1 MTNLDFINF
10 AIDNPYF
17 LRIGD
22 DYFRFKIGRVYG
34 PHKYRFGLYAGQ
46 IVNSDDRSI
55 FNFTLTFGKRNISFG
70 TFNYSDVTHQM
81 KFKPDELIEWS
92 PAILLS
98 CTNYRVL
105 LRYLTTSLHI
115 FFDENPKCRL
125 ILPF

>member
-1 MTNLDFINF
+1 MSNLDFINF

-17 LRIGD
+17 LRIGN

-34 PHKYRFGLYAGQ
+34 PNKYRFGLYAGQ
-46 IVNSDDRSI
+46 IVNSDDISI
-55 FNFTLTFGKRNISFG
+55 FNFTLKLSKRNISFS
-70 TFNYSDVTHQM
+70 TFNYSDVSCQM
-81 KFKPDELIEWS
+81 KFKIDELIEWS
-92 PAILLS
+92 PAIMLS

-105 LRYLTTSLHI
+105 LRYLVTSLHI